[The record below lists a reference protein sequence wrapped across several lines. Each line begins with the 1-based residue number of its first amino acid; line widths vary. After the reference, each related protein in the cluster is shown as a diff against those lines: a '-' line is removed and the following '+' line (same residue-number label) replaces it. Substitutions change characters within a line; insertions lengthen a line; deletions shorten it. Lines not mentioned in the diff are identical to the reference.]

1 MLAIAF
7 TLLLGAYLFGP
18 GLVARLILGFVVPR
32 KTLIQSRSEEITRSV
47 LQAVVPL
54 CLGWMWASW
63 SGALRR
69 CGGSADFQHVFSGAY
84 SVSFFDAHR
93 AEFFRSLH
101 AVYWMNLCVL
111 WRLYLLVVLFA
122 LTLNWT
128 IRHYRGLRGHMRLGW
143 QKGVLATVVLP
154 RISEWHVLLSGMLL
168 PSDDLLLE
176 ADVLTKSNTLYQG
189 QVQDKMLGGDGSL
202 QSIMLAAP
210 RRFLRDEYRKAL
222 EADANV
228 SREAYWRPISGN
240 LFVILGSGVVN
251 LILRY
256 IRKQTPTSGQFSNEE
271 RQLLR
276 NLLNRL

>member
-32 KTLIQSRSEEITRSV
+32 KTLIQSRSEEITRSGM
-47 LQAVVPL
+47 QAVVPL
-54 CLGWMWASW
+54 CLAWIWAGW

-69 CGGSADFQHVFSGAY
+69 NGGWADVQNVFSGAY

-93 AEFFRSLH
+93 PEFFRSLH
-101 AVYWMNLCVL
+101 AVYWMNLCLL

-122 LTLNWT
+122 LALNWT

-143 QKGVLATVVLP
+143 QKGVLATLVLP

-168 PSDDLLLE
+168 PADDLLLA

-189 QVQDKMLGGDGSL
+189 QVQDKMLGNDGSL
-202 QSIMLAAP
+202 QTITLVGP
-210 RRFLRDEYRKAL
+210 RRFLREEYRKAL
-222 EADANV
+222 EIDPKID
-228 SREAYWRPISGN
+228 REAYWKPISGN
-240 LFVILGSGVVN
+240 LFVILGADVVN
-251 LILRY
+251 LNLRY
-256 IRKQTPTSGQFSNEE
+256 IRRQTPTSRQFSEQE

-276 NLLNRL
+276 NLLERL